1 MTAECYPISVLPHLS
16 RIFEQFTEL
25 RTAPAD
31 AAVRRFYPCSPWD
44 DRWKRGTAPGLQPDR
59 AELVRVLR
67 EQNEGWG
74 CGDATRANLDK
85 LANGARAVVT
95 GQQVGLFGGP
105 LLTLMKAATAI
116 RKAQV
121 ATESGVPHVPVF
133 WMATE
138 DHDLDEV
145 NQAAFLQPGRHGGA
159 VEVLRSEFP
168 HHGTREVGSLPLGDA
183 ILPVV
188 ERAEELLA
196 YAPIAELLR
205 ECYAPGETLASAFGK
220 LITALFC
227 ENGLIVIDA
236 SRREFHSMG
245 APVLRY
251 AIEHA
256 DDLHDALLRNTED
269 LQAAGFHA
277 QVLIAENSSL
287 LFLVDEQGNRL
298 PLRRM
303 PRPGAEGRE
312 WKAGARVYSQDELF
326 TLLATEP
333 ERLSPNALLRPVF
346 QDALLPTSAY
356 VGGPAEVA
364 YFAQCRVLYERIL
377 GVVTPVLPR
386 LSATLIDAPVQ
397 AVMEQHELSLR
408 DALQPEIELLQK
420 LAARAIPIEGKR
432 RIAAAGNALDTELNA
447 VNQWMNA
454 MDEGLGRSAAIAANK
469 MRYQMNRLRRLAANW
484 QVQKE
489 EHLKKHAAAVSSL
502 LFPAGHPQ
510 ERFLSGMA
518 VLARTDVDVP
528 RLLVENAEQAC
539 PGHRVFGI

>member
-1 MTAECYPISVLPHLS
+1 MTAECYPISVLPHLQ
-16 RIFEQFTEL
+16 RIFEAFTEM
-25 RTAPAD
+25 RTAAVD
-31 AAVRRFYPCSPWD
+31 APVRQFYPCSPWD
-44 DRWKRGTAPGLQPDR
+44 PCWKQGTSPKLQPDR
-59 AELVRVLR
+59 AELLRALR
-67 EQNEGWG
+67 EQNVVWG
-74 CGDATRANLDK
+74 CGDTTLANLDR

-105 LLTLMKAATAI
+105 LLTLMKIATAI

-145 NQAAFLQPGRHGGA
+145 NQAALLGRTG

-168 HHGTREVGSLPLGDA
+168 HHGSKMVGDLLLGDA
-183 ILPVV
+183 IAPVV
-188 ERAEELLA
+188 ERLEELLGF
-196 YAPIAELLR
+196 APIADLVR
-205 ECYAPGETLASAFGK
+205 ACYTPGETLASSFAK
-220 LITALFC
+220 LMTALFR
-227 ENGLIVIDA
+227 EYGLVVMDA
-236 SRREFHSMG
+236 SRREYHAMG

-256 DDLHDALLRNTED
+256 DELHDALIANSEA
-269 LQAAGFHA
+269 LQSAGFHA

-287 LFLVDEQGNRL
+287 LFVVDDRGDRL
-298 PLRRM
+298 PLRRV
-303 PRPGAEGRE
+303 PRSGGDGRE
-312 WKAGARVYSQDELF
+312 WKAGARVYGENELP
-326 TLLATEP
+326 TLLESEP

-386 LSATLIDAPVQ
+386 LSATLVDAPVR

-408 DALQPEIELLQK
+408 DVLQPAADLLQK
-420 LAARAIPIEGKR
+420 MGARAIPIEGKR
-432 RIAAAGNALDTELNA
+432 RISAAGNALDEELA
-447 VNQWMNA
+447 QVTGWMGA
-454 MDEGLGRSAAIAANK
+454 MDEGLGRSAGVAANK

-489 EHLKKHAAAVSSL
+489 THLKKHAAAVSSL
-502 LFPAGHPQ
+502 LFPDGHPQ
-510 ERFLSGMA
+510 ERFLAG
-518 VLARTDVDVP
+518 VVLLARTDVDVP
-528 RLLVENAEQAC
+528 RLLVENAEQDC
-539 PGHRVFGI
+539 PGHRVFEI

>member
-31 AAVRRFYPCSPWD
+31 APVRQFYPTSPWD
-44 DRWKRGTAPGLQPDR
+44 DRWKRGTTPRLQPDR

-67 EQNEGWG
+67 EQNEFWG

-85 LANGARAVVT
+85 LAAGARAVVT

-121 ATESGVPHVPVF
+121 ASEAGMPHVPVF

-145 NQAAFLQPGRHGGA
+145 NQAAFLQPGRNSGG
-159 VEVLRSEFP
+159 VEVLRSKFP
-168 HHGTREVGSLPLGDA
+168 HHGTREVGSLPLGEA
-183 ILPVV
+183 IAPVV
-188 ERAEELLA
+188 ERAEELLGF
-196 YAPIAELLR
+196 APIADLLR
-205 ECYAPGETLASAFGK
+205 EYYTPGETLASAFAK
-220 LITALFC
+220 LITALFRDY
-227 ENGLIVIDA
+227 GLIVIDA
-236 SRREFHSMG
+236 SRREFHAMG

-256 DDLHDALLRNTED
+256 DELHDALLHNTEQ
-269 LQAAGFHA
+269 LVAAGFHA

-287 LFLVDEQGNRL
+287 LFVVDEQGNRL
-298 PLRRM
+298 SLRRV
-303 PRPGAEGRE
+303 PRAGAEGRE
-312 WKAGARVYSQDELF
+312 WKAGARVYSQDD
-326 TLLATEP
+326 LLALLDSEP

-356 VGGPAEVA
+356 VGGPAEIA

-386 LSATLIDAPVQ
+386 LSATLVDAPVQ

-408 DALQPEIELLQK
+408 DALQPEGDLLQK

-432 RIAAAGNALDTELNA
+432 KIAAAGNALDAELTA
-447 VNQWMNA
+447 VTQWMSA
-454 MDEGLGRSAAIAANK
+454 MDESLGRSAGIAANK
-469 MRYQMNRLRRLAANW
+469 MRYQMNRLRRMAANW

-489 EHLKKHAAAVSSL
+489 GHLAKHAAAVSHL
-502 LFPAGHPQ
+502 LFPDGHPQ
-510 ERFLSGMA
+510 ERFLSGA
-518 VLARTDVDVP
+518 ALLARTDVDVP
-528 RLLVENAEQAC
+528 RLLVENAEQDC
-539 PGHRVFGI
+539 PGHRVFAI